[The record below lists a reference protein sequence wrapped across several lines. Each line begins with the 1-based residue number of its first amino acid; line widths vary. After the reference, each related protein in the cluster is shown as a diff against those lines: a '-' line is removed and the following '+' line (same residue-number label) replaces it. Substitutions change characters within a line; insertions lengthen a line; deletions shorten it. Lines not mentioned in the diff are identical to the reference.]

1 MPDIIRS
8 TSLREVVHAIRE
20 DPQTLPSRQDSEQ
33 ARAGRIGIHTSGRT
47 GGYGC
52 IPEEDGAGGTAG
64 GLPAARTG
72 GRVSECVDKRQAGT
86 AEVPC
91 EGTGEGGYGTR
102 MGMPDVQRHAVV
114 VPTDVAKIG
123 LIASRSGDR
132 IGGDVRIGE

>member
-1 MPDIIRS
+1 MPHIIRS

-72 GRVSECVDKRQAGT
+72 GRVSECVDKRQAAQRKNCSLIHV
-86 AEVPC
+86 AEA
-91 EGTGEGGYGTR
+91 
-102 MGMPDVQRHAVV
+102 Q
-114 VPTDVAKIG
+114 IS
-123 LIASRSGDR
+123 ASRDR
-132 IGGDVRIGE
+132 FSIVMRS